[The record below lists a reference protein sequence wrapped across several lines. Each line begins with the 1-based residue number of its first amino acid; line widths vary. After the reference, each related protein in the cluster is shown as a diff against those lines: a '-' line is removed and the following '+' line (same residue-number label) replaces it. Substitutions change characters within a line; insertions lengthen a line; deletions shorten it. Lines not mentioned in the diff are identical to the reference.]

1 MLLPGLVQALGAG
14 VHGDSGSRSL
24 VPSSPA
30 GIDFPDAVRVYTSVC
45 TLRYT
50 LCGECACVHVGRDPL
65 AGSPG
70 WPGGHVCPADASRC
84 CVRDPGPAFSWEQ
97 CSAVC
102 LLDPA
107 LATVWSWGQNG
118 SLCNMP
124 CCQRRVGD
132 SHPDLV
138 TQKWWDG
145 VGQGPGQGRRAE
157 PAPSQQPLQR
167 GLCCPRRAYKEPG
180 SGEVT
185 SPVARLASGRAGL
198 EPGMER
204 ASRLRLGGLGRRP
217 WVPREWQGPTCP
229 LPPPSILG
237 SSSLAW
243 DRVWP
248 PWLSSPH
255 GLTRSRDGPVGTEAS
270 EASEA

>member
-1 MLLPGLVQALGAG
+1 MGTVDPGPCAQQPRRHRLPRRSPRVHECVHAAVHPVWG
-14 VHGDSGSRSL
+14 VC
-24 VPSSPA
+24 
-30 GIDFPDAVRVYTSVC
+30 VC
-45 TLRYT
+45 T
-50 LCGECACVHVGRDPL
+50 CGKGPPGRKPRL
-65 AGSPG
+65 AWRSCLPRGRR
-70 WPGGHVCPADASRC
+70 RC

-118 SLCNMP
+118 SLCDTP
-124 CCQRRVGD
+124 CCQRGVGD
-132 SHPDLV
+132 SHPDFV

-145 VGQGPGQGRRAE
+145 GRPGSRAGQTRRASAL
-157 PAPSQQPLQR
+157 PAAPAGRAVLSP
-167 GLCCPRRAYKEPG
+167 PRVQG
-180 SGEVT
+180 SGLGGGHFPSRT
-185 SPVARLASGRAGL
+185 AGKWQSRIGAGRGACVSAA
-198 EPGMER
+198 PR
-204 ASRLRLGGLGRRP
+204 GLGRRP
-217 WVPREWQGPTCP
+217 WVPREWQGPTCL
-229 LPPPSILG
+229 LPPPSSLG

-255 GLTRSRDGPVGTEAS
+255 SLTRSRDGPVGTEAS